1 MSCTNIAFPLYSSPC
16 RRGVMCGTL
25 LIMLLLG
32 LPLRLL
38 AANPLTLN
46 EALAIAV
53 QESSLLAAQRSAIAA
68 AEAVTGSARE
78 LPDPKLKLGIDNLP
92 LDGADRYSL
101 TRDFMT
107 MRRIGVAQEFTR
119 GEKRELKGQ
128 RAEHQLARE
137 QALLGDTRAGVR
149 RDAATAWME
158 LYYAGQMAK
167 AVDAQYAE
175 TLLQREALQAGIA
188 ANRVTLAERITLEST
203 MQMLL
208 NRRTEFEKQAAR
220 AQAMLG
226 RWLGNSAKR
235 PLSAPPDT
243 VAGMTADPPLATA
256 SGDPH
261 APHHPHLLS
270 LERQIDIA
278 QSEADI
284 AKAATKPDWGLEVSY
299 AQRGPGYSNM
309 LTFQVSID
317 LPVFAERRQ
326 NREAA
331 MRLAQVE
338 QARALREDALRQHVA
353 EAAAARAVWQSATQR
368 LKRFD
373 DTLLPLARDNAAV
386 ALAAYRSGLSSL
398 AAVLDARRMELD
410 LRLQKLQ
417 LAAEQG
423 RAYAQLIYFLPE
435 EVVK

>member
-226 RWLGNSAKR
+226 RWLGDSVKR
-235 PLSAPPDT
+235 PL
-243 VAGMTADPPLATA
+243 
-256 SGDPH
+256 
-261 APHHPHLLS
+261 
-270 LERQIDIA
+270 
-278 QSEADI
+278 
-284 AKAATKPDWGLEVSY
+284 
-299 AQRGPGYSNM
+299 
-309 LTFQVSID
+309 
-317 LPVFAERRQ
+317 
-326 NREAA
+326 
-331 MRLAQVE
+331 
-338 QARALREDALRQHVA
+338 
-353 EAAAARAVWQSATQR
+353 
-368 LKRFD
+368 
-373 DTLLPLARDNAAV
+373 
-386 ALAAYRSGLSSL
+386 
-398 AAVLDARRMELD
+398 
-410 LRLQKLQ
+410 
-417 LAAEQG
+417 
-423 RAYAQLIYFLPE
+423 
-435 EVVK
+435 

>member
-1 MSCTNIAFPLYSSPC
+1 MSCINIASLSFQSPRC
-16 RRGVMCGTL
+16 RGTL
-25 LIMLLLG
+25 LIALLLG
-32 LPLRLL
+32 LPIPLR
-38 AANPLTLN
+38 AENSLTLN

-53 QESSLLAAQRSAIAA
+53 QNSSLLAAQRSAIAA

-92 LDGADRYSL
+92 LDGAERYSL

-107 MRRIGVAQEFTR
+107 MRRVGVAQEFTR
-119 GEKRELKGQ
+119 GEKRELRGQ

-137 QALLGDTRAGVR
+137 QAQLGDVRATVR
-149 RDAATAWME
+149 RDAAMAWME
-158 LYYAGQMAK
+158 LYFAGQMAK
-167 AVDAQYAE
+167 VVDAQYAE
-175 TLLQREALQAGIA
+175 TVLQRDALQAGVA
-188 ANRVTLAERITLEST
+188 ASRVTLTERISLEST
-203 MQMLL
+203 LQMLL
-208 NRRTEFEKQAAR
+208 NRRTEFEKQATR
-220 AQAMLG
+220 AQAMLA
-226 RWLGNSAKR
+226 RWLGDSAKR
-235 PLSAPPDT
+235 PLSPPDS
-243 VAGMTADPPLATA
+243 AASSAADSPLAMDN
-256 SGDPH
+256 GDPH

-270 LERQIDIA
+270 LQRQIDIA
-278 QSEADI
+278 QSEADL
-284 AKAATKPDWGLEVSY
+284 AKAATKPDWGLELSY

-309 LTFQVSID
+309 LTLQVSID

-338 QARALREDALRQHVA
+338 QARALREDALRLHVA
-353 EAAAARAVWQSATQR
+353 EAAAARAEWQSATQR

-373 DTLLPLARDNAAV
+373 DSLLPLARDNAAV

-398 AAVLDARRMELD
+398 AAVLEARRMELD

-435 EVVK
+435 ESVK